1 MPAPNG
7 ISSVRPQRVCN
18 TFDSAAARHSHA
30 SLFSGQARVAQPCRT
45 RKSWC
50 IVCSTDTGFHQ
61 KRLAAQ
67 GRPSTRYADSP
78 PLTVQIRFCFCT
90 WLVHITCQISLD
102 SSKLR
107 RRPEGAAY
115 GVTLAV
121 IAGRH
126 KQMRSC
132 MLLAGCEPAAST
144 RTLLSVH
151 MQERS
156 AVYATRSNITAAVT
170 FISAQ
175 SSCQGRDCAVAG
187 L

>member
-1 MPAPNG
+1 M
-7 ISSVRPQRVCN
+7 CK
-18 TFDSAAARHSHA
+18 TFGSAAARHPHA
-30 SLFSGQARVAQPCRT
+30 SLSTGQARAAQRCRK

-50 IVCSTDTGFHQ
+50 IVCSAGTGFHQ

-67 GRPSTRYADSP
+67 GRPSARHADSP

-90 WLVHITCQISLD
+90 WLTHITCQISLD

-107 RRPEGAAY
+107 RRPEGCAY
-115 GVTLAV
+115 GVTVAV

-126 KQMRSC
+126 KQKLSC

-156 AVYATRSNITAAVT
+156 AVYVARYNSTAAVT

-175 SSCQGRDCAVAG
+175 SSCQGMQQQSQP
-187 L
+187 